1 MKSSENILALIPVS
15 YVDSSLH
22 VPFQLSELFRMI
34 RMMRMLLQPFQMVRT
49 RPRSSVTHQYR
60 TSSASLWDT
69 KSGTFVNSSCNAIHL
84 SMISQ
89 EGQEFPRR
97 ILVDPAEKGTS
108 SNGRGWEGA
117 RWDVPILASRRNRQP
132 QAAAPA
138 LALGLAFVPAPAYPV
153 EAPGDPASAPRQGTP
168 DRGTPLSTRY

>member
-108 SNGRGWEGA
+108 SNGRG
-117 RWDVPILASRRNRQP
+117 
-132 QAAAPA
+132 
-138 LALGLAFVPAPAYPV
+138 
-153 EAPGDPASAPRQGTP
+153 
-168 DRGTPLSTRY
+168 